1 MWDALTGRLG
11 QRAVCLGAIAVVLWY
26 SEVDWVIISGVIAL
40 ALVMEFLAYIEGISA
55 GIQTV
60 IQMSPDK
67 VDEIRQLLKDHNDQ

>member
-1 MWDALTGRLG
+1 M
-11 QRAVCLGAIAVVLWY
+11 AVVLWY

-67 VDEIRQLLKDHNDQ
+67 VDEIRQLLKDHDDQ